1 MYTII
6 LESKSL
12 YNSPEYWKEQ
22 NAQQHGAVWTT
33 SNHLPLTC
41 SEYFNGELRK
51 CEQQQKTSSIGGSS
65 TYVKILHRLPNPYTY

>member
-1 MYTII
+1 MVQCGQLAI
-6 LESKSL
+6 
-12 YNSPEYWKEQ
+12 
-22 NAQQHGAVWTT
+22 
-33 SNHLPLTC
+33 TC